1 MLYACVTL
9 FWLIDPSDENVTMV
23 LYSIRLILQ
32 VALTFLKKYI
42 FDQMYKKSVAFL
54 KFDQIYKSLT

>member
-1 MLYACVTL
+1 MLNVCVTL

-32 VALTFLKKYI
+32 VALIFFKKIYFYQI
-42 FDQMYKKSVAFL
+42 YEKNVAFL
-54 KFDQIYKSLT
+54 KFDQIHKSLT